1 MQIIQRRWFYLSVM
15 MIIMT
20 FFALQACKKGDEKPP
35 EGAVAVVNG
44 EIITQEEFDSELAI
58 MQKQLANMG
67 QAGDEKLAT
76 IKGNILENLITRKV
90 LSQESTKKGIG
101 ADEAT
106 IDERLANIKTR
117 FSQEGSFEK
126 MLQDMH
132 LTEDALRDQLRKG
145 MVIQKLIEQE
155 VISHIEISD
164 QESKDYYDKN
174 PNLFKQPEKIQARHI
189 LVKIEPEG
197 DETKK
202 AEALQEIKKIQEELK
217 KGGDFA
223 ELAKKHSQCPSSAK
237 GGDLGAFA
245 RGQMVKPFEDA
256 AFSLKE
262 GETSDI
268 VETQFGYHLIQAG
281 SRTPETASAYDDI
294 KDRLAQY
301 LKRMK
306 ADTEAEKYVEGLK
319 ESAEI
324 KRFLSVEDT
333 GEEKAK

>member
-15 MIIMT
+15 MIVMT

-101 ADEAT
+101 ADETT

-164 QESKDYYDKN
+164 QELKDYYDKN

-197 DETKK
+197 DETK
-202 AEALQEIKKIQEELK
+202 EELK

-268 VETQFGYHLIQAG
+268 VETRFGYHLIQTG
-281 SRTPETASAYDDI
+281 NRTPETASAYDDI

-333 GEEKAK
+333 GEEKVK